1 MLSHQLCAAVLLC
14 KVLDRRRIG
23 EKLCDRC
30 QGLLASQLPAPTV
43 ATASLWMVAGGSLL
57 GERGILQLP
66 FEFPPAETQCP
77 HHSWGTS
84 PGLL

>member
-14 KVLDRRRIG
+14 KVLGRRCIR
-23 EKLCDRC
+23 EKVCDGY

-43 ATASLWMVAGGSLL
+43 ATASLWEVLGGSLL
-57 GERGILQLP
+57 GEIGILWLP
-66 FEFPPAETQCP
+66 FEFPPAEMQCP
-77 HHSWGTS
+77 PHSLGTS